1 MALQIQFRIQKLNR
15 FIVANPAFADNPVGP
30 IKGKPTTPR
39 EALAKLQRGEDIPEV
54 IAMLSAAGIDPPE
67 QDWQLVE
74 DYYMRLLRLPGP
86 HPKIYIIGTKM
97 TLEEA
102 LLAVRRRDPV
112 GQQLLSSYQGMLREM
127 ARRMK

>member
-1 MALQIQFRIQKLNR
+1 MALQIQKLNR
-15 FIVANPAFADNPVGP
+15 LIATSPALADNPIGLV
-30 IKGKPTTPR
+30 KGRSTTPR
-39 EALAKLQRGEDIPEV
+39 EALAKLQRGEDVPEV

-74 DYYMRLLRLPGP
+74 DYYRRLLQLPGP
-86 HPKIYIIGTKM
+86 HPKIYIIGTEL
-97 TLEEA
+97 TLEDA
-102 LLAVRRRDPV
+102 LLAVRRRDPT